1 MISIFGAL
9 SVLMC
14 IIIFSVALYL
24 YALSIKFDFSEDI
37 EPIDNDIDLMMDA
50 EHGGLSRHW
59 NWKSE

>member
-24 YALSIKFDFSEDI
+24 YALTIKFDFSEDI
-37 EPIDNDIDLMMDA
+37 EPIENDMDLMMDA

-59 NWKSE
+59 NWKLE

>member
-1 MISIFGAL
+1 MNLIFATL
-9 SVLMC
+9 LVLIC
-14 IIIFSVALYL
+14 IIVFSVALYL

-37 EPIDNDIDLMMDA
+37 ESIDNDMDLMMDA

>member
-1 MISIFGAL
+1 MNLIFATL
-9 SVLMC
+9 SVLIC

-37 EPIDNDIDLMMDA
+37 EPIENDMDLMMDA

-59 NWKSE
+59 HWRE